1 MYVSE
6 IKLDNGV
13 KLRLTM
19 GKGNTSDKIIVKIKQ
34 RILSMFNFLNI
45 VTPPHTLICIKF
57 SIGLVKASTGCIYNV
72 CM

>member
-1 MYVSE
+1 MSE

-13 KLRLTM
+13 KLRLTI
-19 GKGNTSDKIIVKIKQ
+19 GKDYTSDKIVVKIKKSV
-34 RILSMFNFLNI
+34 LSMFNFLNI

-57 SIGLVKASTGCIYNV
+57 SIGLVKASTGFIYNL